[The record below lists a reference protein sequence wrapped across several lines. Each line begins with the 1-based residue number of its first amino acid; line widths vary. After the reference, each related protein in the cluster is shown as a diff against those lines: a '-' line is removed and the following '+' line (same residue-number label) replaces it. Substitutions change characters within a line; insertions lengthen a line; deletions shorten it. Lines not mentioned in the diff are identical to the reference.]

1 MNKYKI
7 LKIISETS
15 KSIIMILIFLFIFCF
30 IIDDIRIN
38 FIWEIIY
45 FMSGVVYASVY
56 LIKLG
61 IDLK

>member
-7 LKIISETS
+7 LKIISETF